1 MEGHTIEVAR
11 NVIDHIF
18 RPFRSGYSQGC
29 RWRIHIVSTP
39 WQIFVVHVTDSIVG
53 VLSEREVLALGP
65 FPPLIGDVWLIGNL
79 EVVDIIVVAYI
90 QPVNGSKHMFP
101 PFIPV
106 RSGRRWVVNPLRIPL

>member
-39 WQIFVVHVTDSIVG
+39 RQIFVVHVTDSIVG
-53 VLSEREVLALGP
+53 VLSEHEALALGP

-79 EVVDIIVVAYI
+79 EVVDIIIVAYI
-90 QPVNGSKHMFP
+90 QPVNASKNMFQP
-101 PFIPV
+101 SIPV
-106 RSGRRWVVNPLRIPL
+106 CLGLRWVANP